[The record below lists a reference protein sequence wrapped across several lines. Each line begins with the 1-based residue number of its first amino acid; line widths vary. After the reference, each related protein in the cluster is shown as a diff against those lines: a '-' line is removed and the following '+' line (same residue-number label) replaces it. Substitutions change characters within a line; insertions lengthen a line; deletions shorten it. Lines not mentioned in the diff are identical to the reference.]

1 MPAGTDPFGGGG
13 DEEADEA
20 LEPVLDVKTRYF
32 FANLRKKSS
41 LTKAQ
46 RTFLNFF
53 NLYVFLFGIINLLFD
68 DEGYSYKCR
77 LNFSDH
83 FKLLS
88 FWGKS

>member
-1 MPAGTDPFGGGG
+1 MIV
-13 DEEADEA
+13 ADFRVYYYCRIIE
-20 LEPVLDVKTRYF
+20 
-32 FANLRKKSS
+32 RKFTKKKFPDKS
-41 LTKAQ
+41 TK
-46 RTFLNFF
+46 NFF

>member
-1 MPAGTDPFGGGG
+1 MRLPW
-13 DEEADEA
+13 
-20 LEPVLDVKTRYF
+20 
-32 FANLRKKSS
+32 
-41 LTKAQ
+41 
-46 RTFLNFF
+46 NFF